1 MKLSVCIIT
10 KNEKEKLEH
19 CLKCLLPYD
28 MELVVVDTGSTD
40 GTCEMVKQYMSNLYH
55 FAWCDDFAAAKN
67 YAVVQASH
75 DLVMV
80 IDSDEYLRP
89 LSQEAFE
96 EAIDQ
101 AAAHPGEIGRICRH
115 NRYHMGEEYRED
127 TEWINRMFDR
137 RYYTYRGRIHE
148 QLVKKDTKT
157 DDSTGYDQTYR
168 TVFHIDHDGYE
179 GSRWERKKKAERNI
193 RLLLQ
198 EYRENPADTYVLYQL
213 GKGYYMAEDYENA
226 VAYFE
231 QALSYDVDPHLEYV
245 IDLVET
251 YGYALLNS
259 GQPQT
264 ALLLESVYKEFSGSA
279 DFQFLMGLIY
289 MNNERFADAIA
300 EFEKAA
306 AHTEAKAAGVNSY
319 LAYYNAGV
327 ICECLGQTTR
337 AKEYYKKCQTYEKA
351 VKRLAAL
358 CEADQDHA
366 RPDKRTPDLRLEE
379 DEGTGI

>member
-19 CLKCLLPYD
+19 CLRCLLPYD
-28 MELVVVDTGSTD
+28 MELVVADTGSTD
-40 GTCEMVKQYMSNLYH
+40 GTCEMVGQYTQKLYH

-67 YAVVQASH
+67 YAVEQASN

-80 IDSDEYLRP
+80 IDSDEYLHP
-89 LSQEAFE
+89 LSQEAFKK
-96 EAIDQ
+96 AIGQ
-101 AAAHPGEIGRICRH
+101 ITSHPGEIGRICRH
-115 NRYHMGEEYRED
+115 NRYHIGEEYRED
-127 TEWINRMFDR
+127 TEWINRIFDR
-137 RYYTYRGRIHE
+137 RYYAYRGRIHE
-148 QLVKKDTKT
+148 QLVKKGQKAE
-157 DDSTGYDQTYR
+157 DSTGYDQTYR

-179 GSRWERKKKAERNI
+179 GSRWERKEKAERNI

-213 GKGYYMAEDYENA
+213 GKGYYMAEDYERA

-231 QALSYDVDPHLEYV
+231 KALGYDVDPHLEYV

-264 ALLLESVYKEFSGSA
+264 ALLLESVYQEFAGSA

-300 EFEKAA
+300 EFEKAVT
-306 AHTEAKAAGVNSY
+306 HTEAKAAGVNSY

-327 ICECLGQTTR
+327 ICECLGQTAR
-337 AKEYYKKCQTYEKA
+337 AKEYYKKCGAYEKA
-351 VKRLAAL
+351 ADRLAAL
-358 CEADQDHA
+358 CKADGNPA
-366 RPDKRTPDLRLEE
+366 RQDKRASDLRLTD
-379 DEGTGI
+379 DE